1 MCIVKDNAIEARN
14 ISKVVKNIWDI
25 QQLSMIITEKKYF
38 LNLQYLFDI
47 TTK

>member
-1 MCIVKDNAIEARN
+1 MWIVKDNAIEARN
-14 ISKVVKNIWDI
+14 VSNVVKNIWDI

-47 TTK
+47 TTE

>member
-1 MCIVKDNAIEARN
+1 MCIVKDNAIKARN
-14 ISKVVKNIWDI
+14 VSKVVKNIWDI
-25 QQLSMIITEKKYF
+25 QQLSMIIIEKKYF